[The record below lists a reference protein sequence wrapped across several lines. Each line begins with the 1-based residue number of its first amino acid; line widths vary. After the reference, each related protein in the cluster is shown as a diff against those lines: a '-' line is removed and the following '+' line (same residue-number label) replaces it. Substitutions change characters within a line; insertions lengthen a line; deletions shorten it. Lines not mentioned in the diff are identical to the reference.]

1 MDIESTIP
9 KLPPGATRKRNVFDV
24 LDELNKARPSSS
36 SNETDADAA
45 AASAPAAKTIL
56 VRVDFNVPMDSSTGR
71 ITDDSRIRGALPTI
85 QAVLR
90 AKHNAVLVSHMG
102 RPKLVQKYVAVWLA
116 ESGCALCCP
125 ASSSSMFVRRRLNSV
140 RRSRHIS
147 LPTEART
154 TKRLASSATS

>member
-1 MDIESTIP
+1 MH
-9 KLPPGATRKRNVFDV
+9 RKRNVLDV

-36 SNETDADAA
+36 SNETDAA
-45 AASAPAAKTIL
+45 AASAAAAKTIL

-102 RPKLVQKYVAVWLA
+102 RPKLVQK
-116 ESGCALCCP
+116 
-125 ASSSSMFVRRRLNSV
+125 
-140 RRSRHIS
+140 
-147 LPTEART
+147 
-154 TKRLASSATS
+154 

>member
-1 MDIESTIP
+1 MH
-9 KLPPGATRKRNVFDV
+9 RKRNVFDV

-71 ITDDSRIRGALPTI
+71 ITDASRIRGALPTI

-102 RPKLVQKYVAVWLA
+102 RPKLVQK
-116 ESGCALCCP
+116 
-125 ASSSSMFVRRRLNSV
+125 
-140 RRSRHIS
+140 
-147 LPTEART
+147 
-154 TKRLASSATS
+154 

>member
-1 MDIESTIP
+1 MH
-9 KLPPGATRKRNVFDV
+9 RKRNVLDV
-24 LDELNKARPSSS
+24 LAELEKARPSSS
-36 SNETDADAA
+36 SNETD

-102 RPKLVQKYVAVWLA
+102 RPKLVQK
-116 ESGCALCCP
+116 
-125 ASSSSMFVRRRLNSV
+125 
-140 RRSRHIS
+140 
-147 LPTEART
+147 
-154 TKRLASSATS
+154 